1 MAQPVGTPG
10 VAVEQQLVQPVKAE
24 VQPHVVGVPQTL
36 AVPAPQA
43 PSLEVKTSQPI
54 STVKTP
60 EIQQQAVPVQDVP
73 IAADTQIDFSGTES
87 LSGNV
92 STIASQL
99 EQLNTARMEVAQ
111 PHPQETPAQPVTPS
125 PLQPIHT
132 KQ

>member
-1 MAQPVGTPG
+1 MAQPVGTRG
-10 VAVEQQLVQPVKAE
+10 VAVEKQPVQPVTAE
-24 VQPHVVGVPQTL
+24 VQHRGIGIPQTL
-36 AVPAPQA
+36 AIPVPQA
-43 PSLEVKTSQPI
+43 PNLEVKISQPV
-54 STVKTP
+54 STDKTP

-111 PHPQETPAQPVTPS
+111 PPPQETPAQPVTLP